1 MWRFFSK
8 YMAIFVRKS
17 CYLRNETVSIM
28 CNNCRNVN
36 MCVDT
41 RITNKMER
49 RQVYHIFWFYRMD
62 EHHIGRADNKENK
75 KTQTFTTSPMMAVG
89 TPFCIPFGNNTLGL
103 MRSSFKPVFWFHQH
117 TNGAKFKRRG
127 SSFVLPYIN
136 VNTFLRLHW
145 WFFRGHIR
153 FPPKGA
159 FIQLLLLRGV
169 SSTLQLDV
177 STLHFPSVLSSNFTP
192 EFGKRNDVPKVKD
205 SYFVIQC
212 LQDTTIDNKIPLVS

>member
-1 MWRFFSK
+1 MVLTELPKTALKLLNNLNFFLSDQAYFIVLMFK
-8 YMAIFVRKS
+8 LFV
-17 CYLRNETVSIM
+17 C
-28 CNNCRNVN
+28 
-36 MCVDT
+36 
-41 RITNKMER
+41 
-49 RQVYHIFWFYRMD
+49 
-62 EHHIGRADNKENK
+62 
-75 KTQTFTTSPMMAVG
+75 QTFTTSSMMAVG

-103 MRSSFKPVFWFHQH
+103 MRFSFKPVFWFHQH
-117 TNGAKFKRRG
+117 TNGAKFKSRG

-136 VNTFLRLHW
+136 VNTFLRLRW

-159 FIQLLLLRGV
+159 FIQLLLLRGL

-192 EFGKRNDVPKVKD
+192 EFGKRNDVPKFKD

-212 LQDTTIDNKIPLVS
+212 LQDTTIDNKNHCHC